1 MDERTFWD
9 EEAEN
14 GKWKENSPVFPGAID
29 KTRRIISMLLEESN
43 LRSKEDRVV
52 VDIAAGNGLVR
63 YLPSWLKVNHSVDIS
78 SKMLEQ
84 NPSMYKYQADIR
96 NGWPEEVPE
105 PDVLVCGFLMR
116 YLEPEKQLEL
126 VGRIVDKLKDGARA
140 FIFDYEAPIS
150 ISASKPEDKQIKEYN
165 FAVKEIEKMV
175 QELGDCVIERHT
187 YSGEYEFSIFPGPL
201 IVLFS
206 ITKKIQE

>member
-9 EEAEN
+9 EEA
-14 GKWKENSPVFPGAID
+14 GDKWRESSPVFPEAID
-29 KTRRIISMLLEESN
+29 KTKRRITMLLEESN
-43 LRSKEDRVV
+43 LRSKEDTVV
-52 VDIAAGNGLVR
+52 VDIAAGNGQVQ
-63 YLPSWLKVNHSVDIS
+63 YLPSWLKVNHAVDIS

-84 NPSMYKYQADIR
+84 NPSMHKYQEDIR

-116 YLEPEKQLEL
+116 YLEPKKQLEL
-126 VGRIVDKLKDGARA
+126 VGRIADKLKDGARA

-165 FAVKEIEKMV
+165 FAVEEIEKMV
-175 QELGDCVIERHT
+175 QGLGDCVIERHT